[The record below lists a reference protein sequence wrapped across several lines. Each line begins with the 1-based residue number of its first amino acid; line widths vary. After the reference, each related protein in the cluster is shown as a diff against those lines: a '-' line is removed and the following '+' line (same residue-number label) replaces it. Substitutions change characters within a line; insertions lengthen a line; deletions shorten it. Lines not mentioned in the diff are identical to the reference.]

1 MNNFLIQMLRCLQHK
16 TWRVED
22 VVGDA
27 ADAAPEQMN
36 ILLDAREQSMNSLV
50 QSKTEVLEK
59 IEESLRPLC
68 MVEDLNADEVME
80 LCILSNE
87 LNACETTAVLNPSTF
102 ASIGTR
108 FGLREGFCRVF
119 DDCKSQRN
127 NVGPQS

>member
-1 MNNFLIQMLRCLQHK
+1 MPAYK

-22 VVGDA
+22 VVWDA

-36 ILLDAREQSMNSLV
+36 ILL
-50 QSKTEVLEK
+50 EVLEK

-68 MVEDLNADEVME
+68 MVEDLNDDEVME

-87 LNACETTAVLNPSTF
+87 LSTSEITAVLNPSKF

-108 FGLREGFCRVF
+108 FCSGF

-127 NVGPQS
+127 NVGPQSRR